1 MGFFVEEPYTAMNK
15 FNSTVLAT
23 LLLVYSPLGIGQGQ
37 ALIEP
42 EMEVVDLVN
51 LEPRS
56 PREGLHMRSDGL
68 ATIRIG
74 RLNIEAGASTPSHNH
89 ANEQMVLVLE
99 GRIKAFSGDKEFVL
113 GPGEMF
119 KVPAYV
125 HHYYTALEDSLTIEV
140 FGPG

>member
-1 MGFFVEEPYTAMNK
+1 MPMNK
-15 FNSTVLAT
+15 TIYTVFAT
-23 LLLVYSPLGIGQGQ
+23 LILSYSPLGIGQGQ

-42 EMEVVDLVN
+42 EMEIVDLVN
-51 LEPRS
+51 LDPRS

-99 GRIKAFSGDKEFVL
+99 GRIKARSGDKEFIL

-125 HHYYTALEDSLTIEV
+125 HHTYTALEDSLTIEV
-140 FGPG
+140 FGPGGS

>member
-1 MGFFVEEPYTAMNK
+1 MNK
-15 FNSTVLAT
+15 LTYIVFAT
-23 LLLVYSPLGIGQGQ
+23 LTLIYSPLGIGQGQ
-37 ALIEP
+37 PLLEP
-42 EMEVVDLVN
+42 EMEIVDLVN
-51 LEPRS
+51 LKPRS
-56 PREGLHMRSDGL
+56 PREGLHMRADGL

-99 GRIKAFSGDKEFVL
+99 GRIRAFSGDKEFEL

-140 FGPG
+140 FGPGGS